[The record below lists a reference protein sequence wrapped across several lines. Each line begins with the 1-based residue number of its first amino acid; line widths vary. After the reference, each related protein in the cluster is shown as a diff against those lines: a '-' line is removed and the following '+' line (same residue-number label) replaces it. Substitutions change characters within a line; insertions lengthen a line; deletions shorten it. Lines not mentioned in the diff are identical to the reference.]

1 MAKIP
6 FSKLGLTKNQ
16 DIVTVEWNGYNIEVK
31 QYLPINEKLILIA
44 NVINSAHDGNKNFSN
59 PIQVE
64 VFTAIEIFNLYTNVS
79 ITEKQKEDIQK
90 LYDLLKG
97 SKLIDVIINAIPKE
111 EYEFIVNGINASI
124 TAIYAY
130 QNSVLGILDTV
141 SKDYENLNLDASEI
155 QKKIGDP
162 DNLALLKDI
171 MAKLG

>member
-16 DIVTVEWNGYNIEVK
+16 DIVIVECNGYNIEVK
-31 QYLPINEKLILIA
+31 QYLPINEKLLLIT

-64 VFTAIEIFNLYTNVS
+64 VFSAIEIFNLYTN
-79 ITEKQKEDIQK
+79 INFTEKQREDIQK

-97 SKLIDVIINAIPKE
+97 SKLMDAVINAIPKE
-111 EYEFIVNGINASI
+111 EYDFIMNGINASI
-124 TAIYAY
+124 TAIYSY
-130 QNSVLGILDTV
+130 QNSILGILDTV

>member
-6 FSKLGLTKNQ
+6 FSKLSLTKNQ
-16 DIVTVEWNGYNIEVK
+16 DVAIVEWNGYNIEVK

-44 NVINSAHDGNKNFSN
+44 NVINNAHDSNKNFSN

-64 VFTAIEIFNLYTNVS
+64 VFSAIEIFNLYTNIN

-97 SKLIDVIINAIPKE
+97 SKLIDIIINAIPKE

-130 QNSVLGILDTV
+130 QNSVLGILDTI